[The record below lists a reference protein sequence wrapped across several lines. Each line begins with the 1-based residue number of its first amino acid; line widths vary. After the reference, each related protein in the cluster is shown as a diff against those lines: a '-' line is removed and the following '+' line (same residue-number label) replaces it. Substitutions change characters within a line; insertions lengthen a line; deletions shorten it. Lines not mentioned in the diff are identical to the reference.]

1 MADGAT
7 SSDPAVQRQLD
18 RLAALSLPQGRLGLD
33 AMHSL
38 MARLDHPERRL
49 PPVFHIAGT
58 NGKGSTAAF
67 VRAILEADGRC
78 VHAYTSPHLVRFN
91 ERIRVAGSL
100 IDDAALAPLLEEVL
114 DLSGDFGASFFE
126 ITTAAAFLA
135 FARTPADATIVEVG
149 LGGRLDATNVL
160 PRPAVTAIAALGIDH
175 EAFLLAEEAGTPRD
189 PLTRIAWEKA
199 GIAKQHAPLV
209 TQHYSAPMAA
219 AIAGVAETTGAPLV
233 ARGGGWHAEVQ
244 AGLLHY
250 RDQAGTL
257 DLPVPALPGA
267 HQADNAALAI
277 AMLRHQDQLT
287 VSAGAME
294 RGLAAA
300 HWPARLQKLGHGPLT
315 DLVPQATVWLD
326 GGHNSNAGEALGA
339 FVRER
344 LGPVH
349 LIIGML
355 ANKNPDALLAHLNG
369 QLRSITVVP
378 VPGHQSHD
386 RGAYAAPDIPTASAR
401 DVAAA
406 LRTLGPET
414 TDTILIAGSLYL
426 SGDILRRNDMIPD

>member
-67 VRAILEADGRC
+67 VRAVLEADGRC

-114 DLSGDFGASFFE
+114 DLSGDLGASFFE

-135 FARTPADATIVEVG
+135 LARTPADATIVEVG

-160 PRPAVTAIAALGIDH
+160 RRPAVTAIAALGIDH

-219 AIAGVAETTGAPLV
+219 AIAGVAETAGAALV
-233 ARGGGWHAEVQ
+233 ARGGGWHADVQ
-244 AGLLHY
+244 AGQLHY
-250 RDQAGTL
+250 RDQGGTL
-257 DLPVPALPGA
+257 DLPLPALPGA

-277 AMLRHQDQLT
+277 AILRHQDQLS
-287 VSAGAME
+287 VGAGAIE

-300 HWPARLQKLGHGPLT
+300 HWPARLQKLDHGPLT

-355 ANKNPDALLAHLNG
+355 ANKNPDALLAHLKG

-378 VPGHQSHD
+378 VPGHESHD
-386 RGAYAAPDIPTASAR
+386 RGAYAAPDIPTGSAR

-406 LRTLGPET
+406 LRTLRPET
-414 TDTILIAGSLYL
+414 TDSILIAGSLYL
-426 SGDILRRNDMIPD
+426 SGDVLRRNDMIPD